1 MLLKIFNSSNIG
13 HGLESLSGQTK
24 DYKIGYRCFSFKYAE
39 IRGKSKECLARNQ
52 DHVIRVK
59 RHVYQLTDVLM
70 S

>member
-13 HGLESLSGQTK
+13 QTK
-24 DYKIGYRCFSFKYAE
+24 DYKIGFRCFSSKYAE
-39 IRGKSKECLARNQ
+39 LKGKSKDCLARNQ
-52 DHVIRVK
+52 DHVLRVK